1 MMKNPDFHINTNAG
15 GKVEE
20 INPSHWRLHIPAG
33 PEGAYRLAQF
43 DDYAA
48 LKRKDF
54 PWKPPATLQLQGRA
68 SAPDLPGTWGFGL
81 WNDPFSIGLGLGGG
95 VRKLPALP
103 QAAWFFFAS
112 PPNYLSFRNDLPAVG
127 GLAAAFSSKKIPTLL
142 LGLGAPL
149 LPALV
154 FRPVARLFRWLA
166 RLAIGQSAV
175 LISHDPT
182 TWHDYRIVWRAER
195 VSFYV
200 DGQTLLDTAV
210 APRSP
215 LGLVVWIDNQYAAL
229 PPDGKLGWGT
239 LENEDSWIEV
249 RSLEIKHEI

>member
-1 MMKNPDFHINTNAG
+1 MKNPGYHINKTEGAA
-15 GKVEE
+15 VEE
-20 INPSHWRLHIPAG
+20 INPGHWRLHIPAG
-33 PEGAYRLAQF
+33 PAGTYRLAQF

-48 LKRKDF
+48 LKRREF
-54 PWKPPATLQLQGRA
+54 HWNPPVTLQLQGRA
-68 SAPDLPGTWGFGL
+68 SAPHLPGTWGFGL
-81 WNDPFSIGLGLGGG
+81 WNDPFSLGLGLGGG

-112 PPNYLSFRNDLPAVG
+112 PPNYLSFRDDLPAVG
-127 GLAAAFSSKKIPTLL
+127 GLAATFSSKKIPTPL

-154 FRPVARLFRWLA
+154 FRPAARLFRRLA
-166 RLAIGQSAV
+166 RLVIGQSAV
-175 LISHDPT
+175 LMPHDPT
-182 TWHDYRIVWRAER
+182 TWHDYRIVWRAEQ
-195 VSFYV
+195 VSFVV
-200 DGQTLLDTAV
+200 DGQTVLDTAV
-210 APRSP
+210 APCSP

-249 RSLEIKHEI
+249 KELEIRNE